1 MYKFLALTYD
11 QPRGTRGISDEQCA
25 RVCQECKECKSDR
38 SQPWGWS
45 DCWQKCDE
53 CNRCSAAAHNADSY
67 NDPYYYRPDW
77 AQRTLATTPAL
88 SKQFCDNI
96 CGVNMCKVYRERLD
110 RYDECKRQER
120 LSATRNGDCERKWG
134 CPNPNGAEFGY
145 RAPIDPMFTDCKPCW
160 TTFI

>member
-11 QPRGTRGISDEQCA
+11 TSRGTRGISDDQCA

-45 DCWQKCDE
+45 DCWEKCDE

-67 NDPYYYRPDW
+67 NDPYYYRPEW
-77 AQRTLATTPAL
+77 TKRTLATTPAL

-96 CGVNMCKVYRERLD
+96 CGVNMCKVYRERMD
-110 RYDECKRQER
+110 KYEECKRV
-120 LSATRNGDCERKWG
+120 NGGQCERKWG
-134 CPNPNGAEFGY
+134 CPNPKGEEFGY

-160 TTFI
+160 VEK